1 MKDNNNIVYDLIG
14 IELWIMFIGY
24 VFMMWVDIYEEII
37 LYIWDVVVFEYFFRW
52 YGMFVYIKVD
62 IVKYG

>member
-1 MKDNNNIVYDLIG
+1 MKDNDNIVYDLIG

-24 VFMMWVDIYEEII
+24 VFMMRVDIYEEII

>member
-24 VFMMWVDIYEEII
+24 VFVICVDIFEEII
-37 LYIWDVVVFEYFFRW
+37 LYIY
-52 YGMFVYIKVD
+52 
-62 IVKYG
+62 

>member
-24 VFMMWVDIYEEII
+24 VFMMRVDIYEEII
-37 LYIWDVVVFEYFFRW
+37 LYI
-52 YGMFVYIKVD
+52 
-62 IVKYG
+62 

>member
-37 LYIWDVVVFEYFFRW
+37 LYIWDVVVFEYFCRW

-62 IVKYG
+62 IVK